1 MDKLQVTLNRM
12 NPTRGEVIF
21 IAEELHMDEFLP
33 HLLEQW
39 ETPGISVV
47 ILKDNN
53 VVYAEGF
60 GYRDVKN
67 HLEMTA
73 NTIQPIASCTKAFTS
88 TAIAMLVDEG
98 ELEWDT
104 PIRKFI
110 PKFSLND
117 PFIADR
123 VTITDMLSH
132 RTGLPRHDFVWMNN
146 NFTYDQI
153 LDRLPFL
160 KLNKDLRQAFQYCNL
175 MYLAASV
182 IIEEL
187 SGMSYN
193 EFIQTRIFDP
203 LNMNDANFSITDMQK
218 TSDFAKPYKE
228 SNGELVECPFVSND
242 VGAGAGCINA
252 SIDDMGKWLQFH
264 LTMGKVG
271 DNQLVSPDNLKKTHD
286 PVVVVSAGSDLDY
299 WIPEQ
304 KWIRLK
310 TYALGWGNEIYR
322 GHRVVHH
329 EGGIDGST
337 SKVSFLPD
345 EGLGV
350 GVIVNKLD
358 SFIPALVTYHVLD
371 RLLGLEPVDWNSLL
385 KPIDDEFKKI
395 TIESGAKSQ
404 ELRIQGTNP
413 SHALQE
419 YTGKYHHPGYGD
431 IEIVC
436 NEGELTATLG
446 GAVYPLQ
453 HYHYNTFQVEYKRF
467 DWKELLTFQIDS
479 SGDVVGFTIKLEALV
494 APITFDRLPDNR
506 LKDKKFLKTL
516 TGTYEIAGF
525 TITIAR
531 KGDTITITLPNESAQ
546 ELVPV
551 RGLRF
556 KIKDSEAATL
566 TFKQDASGAVSE
578 FLFSRFGAVISAKRV
593 DDK

>member
-1 MDKLQVTLNRM
+1 
-12 NPTRGEVIF
+12 
-21 IAEELHMDEFLP
+21 MDEFLP

-47 ILKDNN
+47 ILKDKN

-60 GYRDVKN
+60 GYRDVEN

-73 NTIQPIASCTKAFTS
+73 TTIQPIASCTKAFTS
-88 TAIAMLVDEG
+88 TAVAMLVDEG
-98 ELEWDT
+98 KLEWDT

-110 PKFSLND
+110 SKFSLND

-132 RTGLPRHDFVWMNN
+132 QTGLPRHDFVWMNN

-187 SGMSYN
+187 SKMSYN

-218 TSDFAKPYKE
+218 TSDFARPYKE
-228 SNGELVECPFVSND
+228 EEGKVIECEFINND
-242 VGAGAGCINA
+242 VASGAGCINA
-252 SIDDMGKWLQFH
+252 SIGDMGKWLQFH
-264 LTMGKVG
+264 LNLGKING
-271 DNQLVSPDNLKKTHD
+271 HQLVSSDSLKKTHN
-286 PVVVVSAGSDLDY
+286 PIVMIQTGFDLDY
-299 WIPEQ
+299 WLPDQ
-304 KWIRLK
+304 KWINLSM
-310 TYALGWGNEIYR
+310 YALGWAGVMYR
-322 GHRVVHH
+322 GHRIVSH
-329 EGGIDGST
+329 EGGIDGSS
-337 SKVSFLPD
+337 SKLTFLPD
-345 EGLGV
+345 EGIGV
-350 GVIVNKLD
+350 GVIVNKSD
-358 SFIPALVTYHVLD
+358 SFLIALVTYHILD

-385 KPIDDEFKKI
+385 KPIDDETKKI

-419 YTGKYHHPGYGD
+419 YTGTYHHPGYGD

-436 NEGELTATLG
+436 NKEELTATLG
-446 GAVYPLQ
+446 GFVCPLQ

-479 SGDVVGFTIKLEALV
+479 GGDVVGFTIKLEALV
-494 APITFDRLPDNR
+494 APITFDRLPDDR
-506 LKDKKFLKTL
+506 LKDKEFLKTL
-516 TGTYEIAGF
+516 TGTYEMAGF

-531 KGDTITITLPNESAQ
+531 KGDTITIALPNESTQ

-556 KIKDSEAATL
+556 KIKGSEAATL

-578 FLFSRFGAVISAKRV
+578 FLLSRSGAVISAKRV